1 MLLSLFPIYRWQ
13 CKKVN
18 LPNITELLAQWDR
31 NPGLTLRHGLEITVM
46 VCFCMVPELRMAFKF
61 LKVYKKKKNK
71 TNIFTTQKLM
81 WSHKADNIYYVA
93 PYRNNL
99 QTCDRSYHPEPL
111 YHTLSIGKRLQW
123 SAPYFNT
130 ITLIWHLMEFKILY
144 FLYMTCLPKKG
155 KFF

>member
-18 LPNITELLAQWDR
+18 LPKITELLAQWDR

-46 VCFCMVPELRMAFKF
+46 VCFCMVQELRMAFKF

-81 WSHKADNIYYVA
+81 WSTKLTIFTLWPLTETICRPVIL
-93 PYRNNL
+93 PSWTTL
-99 QTCDRSYHPEPL
+99 SY
-111 YHTLSIGKRLQW
+111 SIGKRLQW

-130 ITLIWHLMEFKILY
+130 IILIWH
-144 FLYMTCLPKKG
+144 
-155 KFF
+155 